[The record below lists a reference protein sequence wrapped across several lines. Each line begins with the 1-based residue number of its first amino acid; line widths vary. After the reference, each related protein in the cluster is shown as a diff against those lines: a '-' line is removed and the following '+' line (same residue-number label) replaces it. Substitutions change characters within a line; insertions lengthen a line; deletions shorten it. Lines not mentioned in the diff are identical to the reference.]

1 MQDRSALS
9 LGLAFA
15 EAAFDGAPLRTALA
29 HLAQASGAEEVLLYR
44 LSGGGGWSDVQCLRT
59 RDDVLAAYRRLA
71 LAHNPRRP
79 VWARAPHG
87 EAIEFDRH
95 VPPEALAVGP
105 VAALMQQA
113 GFPARH
119 LSGIRL
125 HLGDGEEA
133 RLAVGRNLGGP
144 FDARVSALLSDLGP
158 HLAAA
163 LRGRRMVAPPFGA
176 LPAAEAIAELEVLP
190 IPLAITDATPRLSHA
205 NAALR
210 RLADRGEGLA
220 LGRERLLAADA
231 TADRAL
237 AAAAEELARA
247 AAAGTRRM
255 RGIAVPRPG
264 GRRPLLV
271 HAISLGAEAASR
283 HGVLFIVTDP
293 DEGAPDPRLL
303 RRLLGFTAAE
313 SELAAML
320 ARGATL
326 SSAAAARGISVE
338 TARTQLRSL
347 LGKTGCS
354 RQAEL
359 VRLLVRLGHGAVG

>member
-1 MQDRSALS
+1 MRDASALS
-9 LGLAFA
+9 LCLAFA
-15 EAAFDGAPLRTALA
+15 EAGFDGTPLTPALA
-29 HLAQASGAEEVLLYR
+29 RLAQAAGAEEVLLYR
-44 LSGGGGWSDVQCLRT
+44 LSGRGGWSDVQCLRA

-71 LAHNPRRP
+71 LTHNPRRP
-79 VWARAPHG
+79 VWARAPLG
-87 EAIEFDRH
+87 EPIDFDRH
-95 VPPEALAVGP
+95 VPLEALASGP
-105 VAALMQQA
+105 VAALMRQA

-119 LSGIRL
+119 VSGIRL
-125 HLGDGEEA
+125 DLGDGDEA
-133 RLAVGRNLGGP
+133 RLSVGRNAGGP
-144 FDARVSALLSDLGP
+144 FDGRVLALLSELGQ

-163 LRGRRMVAPPFGA
+163 LRGRRALATPPGA
-176 LPAAEAIAELEVLP
+176 LPAPDAIAEIEVLP
-190 IPLAITDATPRLSHA
+190 IPLAIADATPRLSHA

-210 RLADRGEGLA
+210 RIAARGEGLM

-231 TADRAL
+231 AADRAL
-237 AAAAEELARA
+237 ASAAEELARA
-247 AAAGTRRM
+247 AARGARRM

-264 GRRPLLV
+264 GRRPFLV
-271 HAISLGAEAASR
+271 HAIALGADAARR

-293 DEGAPDPRLL
+293 DVGAPDPRLL

-313 SELAAML
+313 AELAAML

-326 SSAAAARGISVE
+326 AGAAAARGISVE

-359 VRLLVRLGHGAVG
+359 VRLLVRLGQGGGG